1 MSDEPRDKIVSLY
14 LHQDELCIPVMC
26 QALDTVLH
34 THDAESSQQHCKTL
48 SPKEMK

>member
-1 MSDEPRDKIVSLY
+1 MSDEPGGKIVSLY

-26 QALDTVLH
+26 QALGIVLH
-34 THDAESSQQHCKTL
+34 LESSQHCKTL